1 MAIITACPLPE
12 LVYATLSFIIS
23 ILLYFDGM
31 WALSVYLIMKLE
43 GAGKV
48 AQARAGALSLPLRL
62 ISMTFFVSK
71 PFITCLHVHEVNSLL
86 VCQSICN

>member
-1 MAIITACPLPE
+1 MGIITACPLPE

-31 WALSVYLIMKLE
+31 RALSVYFIMKLE

-48 AQARAGALSLPLRL
+48 AQVRAGALSLPLRL
-62 ISMTFFVSK
+62 KSMPFF
-71 PFITCLHVHEVNSLL
+71 SLNPL
-86 VCQSICN
+86 